1 MAILFPS
8 QPGLRG
14 KMMLHMLDARRTIRP
29 EVGAMCPLEATTET
43 IKIAE
48 TETDH
53 AVLVDIRKAI
63 QSMRAMMIFFTVIAS
78 ITVFGL
84 LFMLAHYI
92 GVNQ

>member
-1 MAILFPS
+1 
-8 QPGLRG
+8 
-14 KMMLHMLDARRTIRP
+14 MMLHMLDARRTIRP
-29 EVGAMCPLEATTET
+29 EVGAMYPLEAKTET

-53 AVLVDIRKAI
+53 AVLADIRKAT

>member
-1 MAILFPS
+1 
-8 QPGLRG
+8 
-14 KMMLHMLDARRTIRP
+14 
-29 EVGAMCPLEATTET
+29 MCPLEATTET

-84 LFMLAHYI
+84 LFYVGPLH
-92 GVNQ
+92 